1 MNRVLASLIV
11 ILGVIFLAF
20 PLASDSYSHYL
31 QDKTFRIAQQQT
43 VSCRAELALSLYSD
57 HHNNLPGKSLEKAL
71 NASCGVLPEYE
82 DFSYV
87 QTGILSLYNWI
98 GQKIT
103 FVPL

>member
-1 MNRVLASLIV
+1 MNKVLAGV
-11 ILGVIFLAF
+11 IILLGVIFLVF

-31 QDKTFRIAQQQT
+31 QDKTYRVAQQQT
-43 VSCRAELALSLYSD
+43 VSCRAELALSMYSTKGP
-57 HHNNLPGKSLEKAL
+57 LPGKTLEKAL
-71 NASCGVLPEYE
+71 NNTCGVLPEYE